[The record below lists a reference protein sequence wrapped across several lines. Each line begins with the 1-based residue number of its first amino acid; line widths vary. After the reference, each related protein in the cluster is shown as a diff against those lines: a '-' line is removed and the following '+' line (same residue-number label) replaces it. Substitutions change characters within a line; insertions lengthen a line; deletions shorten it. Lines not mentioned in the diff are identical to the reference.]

1 MFFLS
6 YGQQTL
12 NWLPHRLLK
21 RQTVLLRTTIT
32 RTIMLH
38 LRMKWLLGS
47 NSSLIETCSQFR
59 QKTSNQQFIFRPL
72 NKTGWLWSSSC
83 NNVGGN
89 KCRLSTICAVFSI
102 RVKVSGKV
110 APTISNKYYQGALAI
125 AIKTF
130 LLIFSGIALKLE
142 NVGPTFSSFNP
153 HTSLPF
159 VETDDRKQFQC
170 LNIVFNNKTAPILIF
185 WIKLMRRQV
194 LSF

>member
-170 LNIVFNNKTAPILIF
+170 LNIVFNNKTAPLLIF

>member
-6 YGQQTL
+6 YGQQTPK
-12 NWLPHRLLK
+12 WLPHRLLK

-130 LLIFSGIALKLE
+130 LLIFAGIALKLE

-170 LNIVFNNKTAPILIF
+170 LNIVFNNKTAPLLIF

>member
-12 NWLPHRLLK
+12 NWLPQRLLK

-102 RVKVSGKV
+102 RVKVSGIKSCPNNIKQILSGGTSHSHKNFSV
-110 APTISNKYYQGALAI
+110 DFRGYS
-125 AIKTF
+125 IKTWKRWPNLF
-130 LLIFSGIALKLE
+130 
-142 NVGPTFSSFNP
+142 
-153 HTSLPF
+153 
-159 VETDDRKQFQC
+159 
-170 LNIVFNNKTAPILIF
+170 
-185 WIKLMRRQV
+185 
-194 LSF
+194 

>member
-12 NWLPHRLLK
+12 KWPPHRLLK
-21 RQTVLLRTTIT
+21 SQTVLLRTTIT
-32 RTIMLH
+32 QTIMLH

-47 NSSLIETCSQFR
+47 NSSPIEACSQFR
-59 QKTSNQQFIFRPL
+59 HKTSNLQFIFRPL
-72 NKTGWLWSSSC
+72 HKTGWLRSSSC

-110 APTISNKYYQGALAI
+110 SPTISNKFYQGALAMTI
-125 AIKTF
+125 ITF
-130 LLIFSGIALKLE
+130 LLIFAGIALKLE

-170 LNIVFNNKTAPILIF
+170 LNIVFNNKTAPLLIF
-185 WIKLMRRQV
+185 LN
-194 LSF
+194 